1 LILLIFYFGWICFST
16 LFTRRVNLGVSFSS
30 FSVLAFLTTNYLD
43 SIRNLFLFP
52 RSDRY
57 SFWLLTVRRPEHP
70 DAGGAHGIDLADTVA
85 GILALRGAEKWKAP
99 ASQKRTPMPPGMI
112 N

>member
-1 LILLIFYFGWICFST
+1 LISVGFVFRLCLLA
-16 LFTRRVNLGVSFSS
+16 
-30 FSVLAFLTTNYLD
+30 VLAFLTTNYLD
-43 SIRNLFLFP
+43 SSKSISISLVGSLF
-52 RSDRY
+52 